1 MRYASYYICC
11 CNYLRVPYTV
21 EKPNCRIISLYTFC
35 PKKYFFFRI
44 SFILFWGEINKLSRP
59 IANYWRVFPL
69 SKYFVY
75 SYEKKIM
82 LTQFMKLLIQKD
94 IFFNPD
100 YFRIDMWHIGKGFLW
115 KRNWWNIY
123 FDNWV
128 NHSYLAKYVCLLN
141 ELAQNYYKTQLRYF
155 FFCNFPLFFPSA
167 SKTLKTVLPQSNRK
181 SFSKKNK
188 LFLHFSSLLQLLLL
202 EPYHHYHPNVPNL
215 NYYAKKQ
222 KKKQIF

>member
-155 FFCNFPLFFPSA
+155 FFVIFLYFFPP
-167 SKTLKTVLPQSNRK
+167 PQ
-181 SFSKKNK
+181 K
-188 LFLHFSSLLQLLLL
+188 L
-202 EPYHHYHPNVPNL
+202 
-215 NYYAKKQ
+215 
-222 KKKQIF
+222 